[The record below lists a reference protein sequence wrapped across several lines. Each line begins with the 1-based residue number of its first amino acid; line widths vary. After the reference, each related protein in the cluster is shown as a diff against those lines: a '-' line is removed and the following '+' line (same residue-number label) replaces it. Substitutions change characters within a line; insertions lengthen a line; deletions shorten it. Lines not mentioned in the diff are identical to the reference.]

1 MQYQEAVRLGK
12 LHRQLGLAE
21 KARVYVKVTTDGAV
35 GAYIWEMETG
45 NTFTVVPGN
54 VIRGQA
60 AVPQHVKDI
69 IAATDDELKRRW
81 LSTMGWDEVRE
92 TVFSELAFRGT
103 DMLKLEGI
111 G

>member
-1 MQYQEAVRLGK
+1 V
-12 LHRQLGLAE
+12 GLAE
-21 KARVYVKVTTDGAV
+21 KARVYVKVPTNGTV
-35 GAYIWEMETG
+35 GVYIWEMETG

-60 AVPQHVKDI
+60 AVPQHVKVI
-69 IAATDDELKRRW
+69 IAASVDELKQLW
-81 LSTMGWDEVRE
+81 LSTIAWDEVRE